1 MGGTFDP
8 IHFGHLIMAESVMQS
23 FNADGMLFVP
33 ACIHPLKP
41 QTVLTNYI
49 ERVEMV
55 RLAIEDNQRFRLEE
69 PPRHSG
75 YTIDLIDHLRHK
87 YPNAE
92 FFLPVG
98 SDIVDEF
105 ESWYRGDEIA
115 RSIRIIVA
123 SRPGYR
129 GMNRDSQSLAGAER
143 IEIPQYD
150 ISSTEIR
157 NRVRMRLS
165 IKYMVPAGVEKY
177 ILAKGLYVH

>member
-8 IHFGHLIMAESVMQS
+8 IHFGHLIMTESVMQS
-23 FNADGMLFVP
+23 VNADGMLFIP
-33 ACIHPLKP
+33 ARIHPFKP

-55 RLAIEDNQRFRLEE
+55 RLAIEDNPRFRLDE

-75 YTIDLIDHLRHK
+75 YTIDLIDHLRHR

-105 ESWYRGDEIA
+105 ESWHKGEEIA
-115 RSIRIIVA
+115 SGIRIIVA

-129 GMNRDSQSLAGAER
+129 RTNRDVRSLAGAER
-143 IEIPQYD
+143 VEIPQYD

-157 NRVRMRLS
+157 KRVRMHLS
-165 IKYMVPAGVEKY
+165 IKYMVPGAVEKY
-177 ILAKGLYVH
+177 ILDRGLYVG